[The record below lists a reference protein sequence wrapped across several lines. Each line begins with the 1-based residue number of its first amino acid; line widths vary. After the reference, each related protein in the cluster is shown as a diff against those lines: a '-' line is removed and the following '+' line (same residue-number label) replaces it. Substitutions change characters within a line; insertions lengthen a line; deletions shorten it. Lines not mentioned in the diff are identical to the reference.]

1 MTCRHHAVSALLLV
15 VALSGCAAMPKDA
28 SIIPVESDPPGAT
41 VYVLDKAYGTTP
53 LVLRHQDVFPVT
65 YDPARQHL
73 YGRIVLRKEG
83 CREHAQPVS
92 TKVYARGLSVRLDCG
107 PVGAGQPAA
116 PLPTT
121 VENRLRQL
129 KDLREQGLVTEEA
142 AREIRQRILNDL

>member
-1 MTCRHHAVSALLLV
+1 MTCRHHAVSALLLA

-129 KDLREQGLVTEEA
+129 KDLREQGLVTEEE

>member
-1 MTCRHHAVSALLLV
+1 MTCRHHAVSALLLA

-121 VENRLRQL
+121 VESRLRQL
-129 KDLREQGLVTEEA
+129 KDLREQGLVTEEE